1 MLMRGSF
8 SLSHGIALSIVVTL
22 SAGALAAQTQQS
34 QLSSPAGQAASY
46 RLRLAQQAAAAAQ
59 THAAPKPYKL
69 IAVTLPAPAN
79 DASFEAFR
87 KQLAD
92 IANRKDRAAL
102 AKIVVPHGFFWE
114 GESGDKADG
123 KKAGIDNLAA
133 AIGLDGQEG
142 FGWDAI
148 AAASQ
153 EPTLEPVADR
163 KGVMCGP
170 ASPKFDEKTLD
181 ETTSATQTDL
191 SEWGFPL
198 KAGVEVRDSAQPSA
212 AVIDKLGLN
221 LIRVMPE
228 EVKAGQPPP
237 MMRIVTPAGKIG
249 YVPVIAIVPLNSD
262 QMCYVKDASG
272 WKITGYFGGQ

>member
-1 MLMRGSF
+1 MHGSF
-8 SLSHGIALSIVVTL
+8 CFFHGIALSIVATI
-22 SAGALAAQTQQS
+22 SAGALAAQNPQS
-34 QLSSPAGQAASY
+34 QLSKPAEQAASY
-46 RLRLAQQAAAAAQ
+46 RQRLAQQAAAAAQ
-59 THAAPKPYKL
+59 TQAPPKPYKL

-79 DASFEAFR
+79 DTSFEAFR

-102 AKIVVPHGFFWE
+102 AKVVVPQGFFWE
-114 GESGDKADG
+114 GESGDKSDS

-133 AIGLDGQEG
+133 AIGLDGQDG

-148 AAASQ
+148 AAAAQ

-198 KAGVEVRDSAQPSA
+198 KGGVEVRDSAQPSA

-228 EVKAGQPPP
+228 EVKAGQPPA